1 MYYYP
6 YFCMELNFT
15 ASNATSAKPKN
26 WRQFSV
32 GGLMSPDRGDSQDQG
47 TLFPSGN
54 SPGNPPGN
62 PVKKPQILVRPPS
75 PVSPYSGASGL
86 KKSRSFSLKGVKLQR
101 LSIPNKSRYIFTFVF
116 FWIQIWIVFYKLIQQ
131 KWYFVTKIVLIY
143 CEKKLSQ

>member
-1 MYYYP
+1 
-6 YFCMELNFT
+6 MELNFT
-15 ASNATSAKPKN
+15 ASNVTSAKPKN

-54 SPGNPPGN
+54 SLSLGNSLGNPPGN

-75 PVSPYSGASGL
+75 PVSPYSGAIGL

-101 LSIPNKSRYIFTFVF
+101 LSIPNKSRYILILFDFFGFV
-116 FWIQIWIVFYKLIQQ
+116 V
-131 KWYFVTKIVLIY
+131 
-143 CEKKLSQ
+143 

>member
-1 MYYYP
+1 
-6 YFCMELNFT
+6 MELNFT

-54 SPGNPPGN
+54 PGNP

-75 PVSPYSGASGL
+75 PVSPCSGASGL
-86 KKSRSFSLKGVKLQR
+86 KKSRSFSLKGVKIQR
-101 LSIPNKSRYIFTFVF
+101 LSIPNKSRYIFFFCNF
-116 FWIQIWIVFYKLIQQ
+116 FWISCVK
-131 KWYFVTKIVLIY
+131 
-143 CEKKLSQ
+143 

>member
-1 MYYYP
+1 
-6 YFCMELNFT
+6 MELNFT
-15 ASNATSAKPKN
+15 ASNVTSAKPKN

-54 SPGNPPGN
+54 SPGNRPGN

-75 PVSPYSGASGL
+75 PVSPCYGASGL

-101 LSIPNKSRYIFTFVF
+101 LSIPNKSRYILILFDFFGFV
-116 FWIQIWIVFYKLIQQ
+116 V
-131 KWYFVTKIVLIY
+131 
-143 CEKKLSQ
+143 

>member
-15 ASNATSAKPKN
+15 ASNVTSAKPKN

-54 SPGNPPGN
+54 SRGNPPGN

-75 PVSPYSGASGL
+75 PVSPCPGASGL

-101 LSIPNKSRYIFTFVF
+101 LSIPNKSRYIFTFGFF
-116 FWIQIWIVFYKLIQQ
+116 FWICCVEKL
-131 KWYFVTKIVLIY
+131 
-143 CEKKLSQ
+143 